1 MRNNVMKILTSI
13 LFALIIN
20 VNALAQDRV
29 NYESKVIQTSRLNL
43 EYIDF
48 GGEGPVVIQIQGGH
62 NFFNDPPFHPGMA
75 MARDRMARSLI
86 KLSENHRVLATV
98 RRGYGKS
105 DSFEFGFDVATGSE
119 DLISLMDALDIE
131 KAFFIG
137 RDIACQEIIYMAE
150 HHPER
155 ITGMAF
161 YGMKLITVGMDNPEV
176 AELEKH
182 EIYQM
187 TDLGEKAWSMIGPR
201 ATYQPHMYTENI
213 KINIPTLWVFAPN
226 INISN
231 RQLMTLGSLEEA
243 ANSEWMRPESKAY
256 YTELEKDK
264 DRQKYLWEYLEK
276 NNPNPKIQEA
286 MNRTFGEHLEFID
299 PRIVLKDA
307 DEKDFD
313 EFFNYGIYE
322 AIRTFIDKVEAQN

>member
-1 MRNNVMKILTSI
+1 MKFFISI
-13 LFALIIN
+13 LLTLIIN
-20 VNALAQDRV
+20 SNLLAQDQA

-75 MARDRMARSLI
+75 MARDRMARSLT

-105 DSFEFGFDVATGSE
+105 DSSEFGFDVATGSE

-161 YGMKLITVGMDNPEV
+161 YGMKLITVGMDDPEV

-182 EIYQM
+182 EIYQL
-187 TDLGEKAWSMIGPR
+187 TDLGDNAWSLLGPR
-201 ATYQPHMYTENI
+201 ATYQPNMYTEDI

-231 RQLMTLGSLEEA
+231 RQLMTLENLEEA
-243 ANSEWMRPESKAY
+243 AKAEWMRPESKAY
-256 YTELEKDK
+256 YTELAKDK
-264 DRQKYLWEYLEK
+264 DRQEYLREYLEK
-276 NNPNPKIQEA
+276 NNPNPKIKEA

-299 PRIVLKDA
+299 PRKILKDA
-307 DEKDFD
+307 DEKAFGQ
-313 EFFNYGIYE
+313 FFNYGIYE
-322 AIRTFIDKVEAQN
+322 AIRTFIDKVDAKN

>member
-1 MRNNVMKILTSI
+1 MKILTSI

-75 MARDRMARSLI
+75 MARDRMARSLS

-98 RRGYGKS
+98 KRGYGKS
-105 DSFEFGFDVATGSE
+105 DNFEFGFDVATSSK

-137 RDIACQEIIYMAE
+137 RDIACQEIIYIAE

-161 YGMKLITVGMDNPEV
+161 YGMKLITVGMNDPTV

-182 EIYQM
+182 ESLQL
-187 TDLGEKAWSMIGPR
+187 TDLGDKAWSILGPR
-201 ATYQPHMYTENI
+201 SVYLPHMYTENI
-213 KINIPTLWVFAPN
+213 NINIPTLWILAPN
-226 INISN
+226 ININN
-231 RQLMTLGSLEEA
+231 RQLMTLDYLEETSDA
-243 ANSEWMRPESKAY
+243 EWMRPESKDY
-256 YTELEKDK
+256 YAELVKDK
-264 DRQKYLWEYLEK
+264 DLQNYLREYLEK
-276 NNPNPKIQEA
+276 NNPNPKIKEA

-307 DEKDFD
+307 DEKAFD
-313 EFFNYGIYE
+313 KFFNYGIYE
-322 AIRTFIDKVEAQN
+322 AIRTFIDKVDAQN